1 MLNYVSFF
9 IEIRL
14 LTGLKIHA
22 MTIEEYIR
30 KFIDPKLEQGSL
42 PFKTRHLYLNR
53 GSVITDYGQHEKN
66 IYFIKSGIAQLTFLT
81 NDLKERILFFHTEN
95 TFVGVISSY
104 YLKIPS
110 DVQLSCVT
118 ECDMEYID
126 LDELENISKTS
137 LLASNFVNHELKSL
151 IIKLIK
157 KQKDIYRKRA
167 TDMYSDLFE
176 SHPDLV
182 KRLSVKKLAQYL
194 GIYPESLSRIRRDF
208 LKQ

>member
-1 MLNYVSFF
+1 
-9 IEIRL
+9 
-14 LTGLKIHA
+14 